1 MALKKILYLTADY
14 VATSAELA
22 EIATLKAIAEAEYE
36 LIVACGKPRASLT
49 GVTISA
55 DASDNSYNDSGATIT
70 ASTISAASA
79 DQSIN
84 DSEDGFLD
92 AGFQVG
98 DAIKVSGFIG
108 DTANNA
114 TRIATSV
121 TAGKIIFGGTD
132 GATIVNDS
140 SGTVTAS
147 APGRFLLRGFKVG
160 DHVMVRGFTGHNEN
174 NIDDAVV
181 TSVTATK
188 MIIGGTDGD
197 VILDDSAGESVTIST
212 VETGAKYGDVNVVAD
227 YLAGTVPEAYKSSG
241 SPVYTEMDPDN
252 PPDPPS
258 LIYTQT
264 ILSDEEEIELDTAGT
279 VTVTVEGNA
288 ITAADVEATE
298 SVVTDADTL
307 TLTTAGTVTFGVTDH
322 VLSGDVAADEAVV
335 QDGATVA
342 LGDDD
347 ITLGVADHVITP
359 SIGTDKT
366 IVEDGDTVT
375 VDGVPVPLA
384 VTAGALGASTL
395 EFEGSTS
402 KVITNGI
409 EIPATGTISTKVT
422 VTIVNGVITACV
434 GDG

>member
-49 GVTISA
+49 GVTLSA

-70 ASTISAASA
+70 AATISAASA

-84 DSEDGFLD
+84 DSENGFLT

-121 TAGKIIFGGTD
+121 AAGKIIFGGTD

-160 DHVMVRGFTGHNEN
+160 DHVMVRGFTGHPEN
-174 NIDDAVV
+174 NIDDAVA

-258 LIYTQT
+258 LIDTQT
-264 ILSDEEEIELDTAGT
+264 ILSDEEKIELDTAGT

-288 ITAADVEATE
+288 ITAADVEA
-298 SVVTDADTL
+298 
-307 TLTTAGTVTFGVTDH
+307 
-322 VLSGDVAADEAVV
+322 DEAVV
-335 QDGATVA
+335 QDGDTVA

-347 ITLGVADHVITP
+347 ITLGVAAHVITP
-359 SIGTDKT
+359 SIGTDKI
-366 IVEDGDTVT
+366 IVENGDTVT
-375 VDGVPVPLA
+375 VDGVSVPLA

-395 EFEGSTS
+395 ISEGSTS
-402 KVITNGI
+402 KVITSGI
-409 EIPATGTISTKVT
+409 EIPATGTIDTKVT
-422 VTIVNGVITACV
+422 VTIVDGVITACV